1 MATRSDEREEARV
14 RVFEIEMYTVKMKPS
29 PGPISLAPNPKYL
42 RKCGFTGSGFYP
54 PGNFVNHFK
63 TVSMLFS
70 KCFVLLCLQ
79 ISDVDSMMKALSQ
92 SPSWVSRA
100 WHRGPREISSP
111 SESLGAMQV
120 SSKFFY
126 LFVFSSPTERS
137 EHARNEPSRYSRS
150 SMGEGRRILHPGY
163 YSVFALSL

>member
-29 PGPISLAPNPKYL
+29 PSPISLAPNPKYL

-111 SESLGAMQV
+111 SESLGAM
-120 SSKFFY
+120 
-126 LFVFSSPTERS
+126 
-137 EHARNEPSRYSRS
+137 
-150 SMGEGRRILHPGY
+150 
-163 YSVFALSL
+163 